1 MLNLQQRLS
10 LLRGSIYA
18 PDFRDKQQQN
28 KWYAT
33 VTAHKHSILV
43 CYGNAE
49 LFKEAAYIWLQAD
62 NMKFANQDDI
72 KQFKINVFK
81 LTLVL

>member
-1 MLNLQQRLS
+1 MLNIKTRLS

-33 VTAHKHSILV
+33 VTAHKDSILV
-43 CYGNAE
+43 GYGNAE
-49 LFKEAAYIWLQAD
+49 LFKEAAYLWLQAD
-62 NMKFANQDDI
+62 NMKYANQDDI
-72 KQFKINVFK
+72 KQFKINAFK